1 MNKRSTAAGVTVM
14 YCLATAGC
22 GGTKMLESPEE
33 FVPGAPLAGTV
44 DSHFAATLDW
54 VIVRDG
60 PGTWARSADWDEYV
74 LTVHN
79 RADEPLQVLSVRV
92 VDSLG
97 KVAAADDDR
106 ERLVEASRDTSQ
118 RYQGQGIEVKA
129 GASSEL
135 LFAAGALGAL
145 GGVMAVEAGT
155 TIALYGG
162 GSAMAAAGVLGV
174 LVLAPALVVG
184 SVVKSANEAEVA
196 MEIRRR
202 HTLLPAEVAA
212 GETRTLTQFFPLA
225 PAPQRIELAWV
236 DQDGQH
242 FISIDTAEA
251 LAGLHLVE

>member
-1 MNKRSTAAGVTVM
+1 MNKRTTAAALAVM
-14 YCLATAGC
+14 YCLAATGC

-33 FVPGAPLAGTV
+33 FVPGAPLAGIV
-44 DSHFAATLDW
+44 DTHLAVTLDW
-54 VIVRDG
+54 IIVRDG

-74 LTVHN
+74 FTVHN
-79 RADEPLQVLSVRV
+79 RADQPLQILSVRV

-97 KVAAADDDR
+97 KAAAADDDR

-118 RYQGQGIEVKA
+118 RYQGQDIEVKA

-145 GGVMAVEAGT
+145 GGAMAVEAGT

-162 GSAMAAAGVLGV
+162 SSAMAAAGVLGV

-212 GETRTLTQFFPLA
+212 GETLTLTQFFPLA
-225 PAPQRIELAWV
+225 PAPQRIELVWIEPE
-236 DQDGQH
+236 GQH
-242 FISIDTAEA
+242 VISIDTAEA
-251 LAGLHLVE
+251 LAGLHLAE